1 MVNGQCAGL
10 THFSTTSYSTLGIKQ
25 ENGIKNLVCDI
36 NGKDSIITPIIQK
49 YIWLQSSWDIKG
61 VNSYSYSLDKKTYS
75 PLNISTQLTW
85 GSYRGDR
92 IGIYNYNTIE
102 DKGICRYRLF

>member
-1 MVNGQCAGL
+1 MNKVM
-10 THFSTTSYSTLGIKQ
+10 Q
-25 ENGIKNLVCDI
+25 EKGIKNLVCDI
-36 NGKDSIITPIIQK
+36 NGKDSIVSPVNQK
-49 YIWLQSSWDIKG
+49 NIWLQSSWDIKG
-61 VNSYSYSLDKKTYS
+61 VSTYSYCLDGKNFI

-102 DKGICRYRLF
+102 DMGFVDIDFFNYTYSKI